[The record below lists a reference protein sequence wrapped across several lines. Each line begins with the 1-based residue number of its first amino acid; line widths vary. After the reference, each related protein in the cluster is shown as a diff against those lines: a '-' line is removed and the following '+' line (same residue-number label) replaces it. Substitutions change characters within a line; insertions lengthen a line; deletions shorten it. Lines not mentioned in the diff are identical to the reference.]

1 MFTAYVVV
9 AAATGITNTF
19 SATVDFVRYEPLRAR
34 MANAGVPQAWLPLL
48 GALKLAGAFG
58 VLVGIAVPPIGVAA
72 AVGLILFFL
81 GAIITLVRAQYR
93 RRYFDLGDYLLTV
106 SYMALGAATLV
117 LRLASQ

>member
-9 AAATGITNTF
+9 AAVTGITNTF
-19 SATVDFVRYEPLRAR
+19 SATVDFVGYEPLRVR
-34 MANAGVPQAWLPLL
+34 MANAGVPHAWLPLL

-58 VLVGIAVPPIGVAA
+58 VLVGIAVPLLGVAA

-81 GAIITLVRAQYR
+81 GAIITLARARYR

-106 SYMALGAATLV
+106 SNLALATATLV
-117 LRLASQ
+117 LGLAL

>member
-9 AAATGITNTF
+9 AAVAGITNTF
-19 SATVDFVRYEPLRAR
+19 SATVDFIGYAPLRAR
-34 MANAGVPQAWLPLL
+34 MANAGVPPAWLPLL

-58 VLVGIAVPPIGVAA
+58 VLVGIAVPPLGVAA

-93 RRYFDLGDYLLTV
+93 RRYFDRGDYLLTV
-106 SYMALGAATLV
+106 GYLALATATLV
-117 LRLASQ
+117 LALAS